1 MKLRVVLFT
10 FFVLLTSRL
19 ALAESDFFA
28 LDNRAYIH
36 FDDDGVHLVYADV
49 QRGSLWWY
57 DTEKQTAK
65 RIVSLQTGEGKGQKF
80 RLFSPRVSPDGE
92 KIYFASY
99 LEEKTKKDD
108 LLSVPIYSVKKNG
121 EDFALVTTT
130 HLLAH
135 EDPLMMP
142 QFMTFLQTA
151 DRLLY
156 YDYDA
161 AQKYYFINQTNLI
174 AKEIGQF
181 MWKRKV
187 LGASWA
193 ASRKHLGFVAQSGEK
208 NFELWVASVNG
219 SQEKKK
225 TDELFIGKPFAE
237 VPVAW
242 SPTSEIFA
250 YFTNH
255 LDEKMESFRE
265 LVIQSAQESVADVL
279 INTWGFPRSNIRWS
293 KSGTKVAFLESKNDR
308 STAFKL
314 VVIPIK
320 FKKQKI
326 VGAGKIYTYGLAKD
340 SVLLGWDQEQEDV
353 IYTLRPS
360 ADGQFFDLVKQSY
373 DDDRFSVI
381 KAGLPKRLIYAV
393 DDRSNRAVFCDFSG
407 GCQMINMSSGKFQFL
422 TTEFSS
428 FVKAGDASYRDKR
441 YQEALNLY
449 QIPKLETLEREDWIA
464 LTTRLYLAK
473 TYLGKVKEAEET
485 WNALQDRIKKGERIP
500 GENLQVARILRDLG
514 QVGQSAE
521 IYQSVI
527 DQSSQTA
534 EAKDALYES
543 GFVYRDLGN
552 YDFSKNSFGH
562 FAKLYEK
569 DPRAHL
575 ALVELGKTFLLK
587 DEPGKAIKVYR
598 KVIKIANDEELKVRA
613 ILGKALALEKMNR
626 FGEAKETYQA
636 VLSLEARSKEKM
648 LPETETVDQ
657 KYFEAAHQ
665 SLDRLSSLN

>member
-1 MKLRVVLFT
+1 M
-10 FFVLLTSRL
+10 LL
-19 ALAESDFFA
+19 AGEDFFA

-49 QRGSLWWY
+49 QSGSLWWY

-65 RIVSLQTGEGKGQKF
+65 RIVSLQTGEGKNQKF

-99 LEEKTKKDD
+99 QLEKTKKEE

-121 EDFALVTTT
+121 EDFTLVTTT
-130 HLLAH
+130 HMLAKD
-135 EDPLMMP
+135 DPLLMP

-161 AQKYYFINQTNLI
+161 TQKYYFINQTNLI

-181 MWKRKV
+181 MWKRSV

-193 ASRKHLGFVAQSGEK
+193 ASKKHLGFVAQAGTK
-208 NFELWVASVNG
+208 NFELWIASVNG

-237 VPVAW
+237 VPVSW
-242 SPTSEIFA
+242 SPTSEVFA

-265 LVIQSAQESVADVL
+265 LVIQSVQDSAADVL
-279 INTWGFPRSNIRWS
+279 INSWGFPRSNIRWS
-293 KSGTKVAFLESKNDR
+293 KSGKKVAFLESKNDKT
-308 STAFKL
+308 TAYKL
-314 VVIPIK
+314 VAIPIK

-326 VGAGKIYTYGLAKD
+326 VGPGKIYTHALGKD
-340 SVLLGWDQEQEDV
+340 SVLLAWDHDQEDV
-353 IYTLRPS
+353 LYTLRPS
-360 ADGQFFDLVKQSY
+360 ADGQYFELVKQAY
-373 DDDRFSVI
+373 DDDHFSVI
-381 KAGLPKRLIYAV
+381 KSGLPKRIIYAV
-393 DDRSNRAVFCDFSG
+393 DDRSNRVVLCDFQG
-407 GCQMINMSSGKFQFL
+407 GCQMVDMSSGKFQFL

-428 FVKAGDASYRDKR
+428 FVKAGDASYREKR

-449 QIPKLETLEREDWIA
+449 QIPKLENLEREDWIA
-464 LTTRLYLAK
+464 ITTRLYLAK
-473 TYLGKVKEAEET
+473 IYLRKVKESEEV
-485 WNALQDRIKKGERIP
+485 WNTLQDRIKKGEREA

-521 IYQSVI
+521 IYQKVI
-527 DQSSQTA
+527 DQNSQTA

-552 YDFSKNSFGH
+552 FDFSKNSFGH

-587 DEPGKAIKVYR
+587 DEPGSAIKVYR

-636 VLSLEARSKEKM
+636 VVSLEARSKEKM

-657 KYFEAAHQ
+657 KYFDAAHQ
-665 SLDRLSSLN
+665 SLDRLASLN